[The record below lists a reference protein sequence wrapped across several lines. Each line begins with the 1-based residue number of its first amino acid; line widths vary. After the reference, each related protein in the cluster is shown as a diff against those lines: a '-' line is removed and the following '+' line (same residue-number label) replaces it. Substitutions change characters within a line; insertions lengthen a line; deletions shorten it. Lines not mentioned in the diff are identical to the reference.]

1 MDCATLEVPL
11 DYEDPDG
18 ERIEIYAVR
27 APATGE
33 RKGAL
38 FTNPGGPGASAAEL
52 AEVLPMLL
60 PEINEHFD
68 IVGVDPRGVGGSTP
82 IACGMSPAELYGV
95 DPTFEDAQDEAAYL
109 EVSEEYVEDCEAKE
123 GDLLPHL
130 GTRDVARDMDA
141 VRAAMG
147 DEQLSYLGYSYGT
160 VIGQVYADMFPDRVR
175 SMVLDGVVELGPTG
189 LESAD
194 AQAAGFETALA
205 RFAQYC
211 DAAEGCATAG
221 DTLQAVE
228 EVLQLAEEPGGIPVD
243 DDRHVGPGEAD
254 RGISYALY
262 AQSLWQTLGDALADA
277 LDGDGGGLLELAEG
291 YHDIGAFEIYFAV
304 NCLDSAW
311 PVGDPDAFFDRASSP
326 RRTRRTSVR
335 RWSTTTCDARCG
347 RHRPCRSSP
356 RARPA
361 PRRSS

>member
-1 MDCATLEVPL
+1 
-11 DYEDPDG
+11 
-18 ERIEIYAVR
+18 
-27 APATGE
+27 
-33 RKGAL
+33 
-38 FTNPGGPGASAAEL
+38 
-52 AEVLPMLL
+52 
-60 PEINEHFD
+60 
-68 IVGVDPRGVGGSTP
+68 
-82 IACGMSPAELYGV
+82 MSPAELYGV

-109 EVSEEYVEDCEAKE
+109 EVSEEYVDDCEAKY

-160 VIGQVYADMFPDRVR
+160 AIGQVYADMFPDRVR

-194 AQAAGFETALA
+194 EQAAGFETALA

-221 DTLQAVE
+221 DTLASRRRRAPARRGSRRDPR
-228 EVLQLAEEPGGIPVD
+228 LTTTGTS
-243 DDRHVGPGEAD
+243 GPGEAD

-291 YHDIGAFEIYFAV
+291 YH
-304 NCLDSAW
+304 
-311 PVGDPDAFFDRASSP
+311 
-326 RRTRRTSVR
+326 
-335 RWSTTTCDARCG
+335 
-347 RHRPCRSSP
+347 RHRGVRDLLRGELP
-356 RARPA
+356 RLRVARG
-361 PRRSS
+361 